1 MRLSLR
7 LPAPSPARSFAVFSG
22 LIAALLLPVAR
33 PARAQYG
40 QPPAATYSAP
50 AFSGGQW
57 FSSYYQPGTPHPYGS
72 GGNTTGTGDSSMQ
85 VNSTGTVTAAFT
97 WSDAGNP
104 ADPAPPCVI
113 EQTGYAEWYGVPPFT
128 SSPSCGDGLGDPE
141 VGSSSGQTLQGR
153 SSGTRYGLGVPSSGV
168 ISVSLTGAQAN
179 VRPTGVDS
187 GMFGSSVNWAVTAY
201 PIVLSSPDPLGRPD
215 LGDGKNQFVYNG
227 YATGQLLIPARITAL
242 GAGAAQFSWLT
253 VGHHVDISVIGPAIS
268 GEKPYTWYP
277 SSSDIEAQ
285 TSGVDAAS
293 QAYPLGD
300 LAFLGLPTMY
310 NGSTGDPNAFG
321 NHLAVLKVDGNNSQS
336 AHIQTFF
343 TGTASNRPGSDGIT
357 PNWYYYYSQV
367 EPASGLY
374 DSDAVDSWTEPGI
387 KNNYA
392 IHVGSSAYVSGPASG
407 MRVFYLRDTQPTTL
421 IQYAGDLFL
430 KGIHHFI
437 EENAH
442 ESGHRNLFLG
452 TYGTAYTEGTFV
464 GPGPQNWSW
473 PLTSDGDNVINS
485 WEISH
490 HLDPNSPDTTQAYPS
505 AAMTNGDV
513 GDNEVIADIQALA
526 PVFNDMDDWQKDWA
540 AEPAHVPN
548 GGLQYGSYDYKT
560 ATPAGFHWSFY
571 ARMDSTASGSPSNGQ
586 PAFVHG
592 NTYQIRSLAD
602 LQAQYPGVPNTQ
614 SSGILTS
621 ISQLGP

>member
-7 LPAPSPARSFAVFSG
+7 LPAPSPARSFAAVGS
-22 LIAALLLPVAR
+22 LIASLLPVAG

-40 QPPAATYSAP
+40 QPPAAAYSAP

-57 FSSYYQPGTPHPYGS
+57 FSSYRTPGTPIPYSS
-72 GGNTTGTGDSSMQ
+72 GGNGICTGDSSMQ

-113 EQTGYAEWYGVPPFT
+113 EQTGHANWYGVPSFT
-128 SSPSCGDGLGDPE
+128 SNPSCSDGLGDPE
-141 VGSSSGQTLQGR
+141 VDSSSGQTLQGR

-179 VRPTGVDS
+179 VNPMGVDS
-187 GMFGSSVNWAVTAY
+187 GMFGSSVDWAVTVY

-253 VGHHVDISVIGPAIS
+253 AGHHVDISVIGPAIS

-285 TSGVDAAS
+285 TSGVDAAG

-321 NHLAVLKVDGNNSQS
+321 NHLAVLKVDGQNSRS

-343 TGTASNRPGSDGIT
+343 RGSASNWSGSDGIT
-357 PNWYYYYSQV
+357 PNWYHYYDQV
-367 EPASGLY
+367 YASPGLY
-374 DSDAVDSWTEPGI
+374 DPDPTSSYTDAQAPPQ
-387 KNNYA
+387 YP
-392 IHVGSSAYVSGPASG
+392 IHIANDAYKSGSI
-407 MRVFYLRDTQPTTL
+407 RVFDINPVAPNYVRYVGYLD
-421 IQYAGDLFL
+421 
-430 KGIHHFI
+430 I
-437 EENAH
+437 EGVYGYIYSCAH
-442 ESGHRNLFLG
+442 ETGHQILLLQGGVYNFG
-452 TYGTAYTEGTFV
+452 ADPVHTA
-464 GPGPQNWSW
+464 PISA
-473 PLTSDGDNVINS
+473 DGDNVS
-485 WEISH
+485 DAWEPNH
-490 HLDPNSPDTTQAYPS
+490 HLNPYSSDTANAYGVQS
-505 AAMTNGDV
+505 NGDK
-513 GDNEVIADIQALA
+513 GDNEVLADVQAL
-526 PVFNDMDDWQKDWA
+526 PVIFQQANAWKQDWA
-540 AEPAHVPN
+540 D
-548 GGLQYGSYDYKT
+548 GGVQWGANTY
-560 ATPAGFHWSFY
+560 
-571 ARMDSTASGSPSNGQ
+571 STGSPSGFYWVFHALVNGTS
-586 PAFVHG
+586 VVSG
-592 NTYQIRSLAD
+592 NSYSIRSLSE
-602 LQAQYPGVPNTQ
+602 LQQQYPTL
-614 SSGILTS
+614 LTA
-621 ISQLGP
+621 LP